1 MAGKGKKDKLKQ
13 DKHHKHQKHQKES
26 HEKKLKDEE
35 LGKLQGGHAA
45 QHIHLSDFMP
55 G

>member
-1 MAGKGKKDKLKQ
+1 MTGKGKKDKLKQ

-35 LGKLQGGHAA
+35 LGKLQGGYAARHA
-45 QHIHLSDFMP
+45 MP